1 MEQGE
6 KERPWNTFRYWLM
19 ARLLPGGNLGGVAK
33 LVGTHYAIIS
43 VIYRLL
49 GAKIGER
56 VYWPGSGLDLVEYD
70 LLEVGDDVV
79 SILIC
84 CLYCYYVYIHGKYL
98 MFLYSMCCIGVWQSL
113 CGNDL
118 ICEAQCEGG
127 I

>member
-1 MEQGE
+1 MPFIHLIFSILVKWLVIGRFRPMEQSE

-79 SILIC
+79 S
-84 CLYCYYVYIHGKYL
+84 
-98 MFLYSMCCIGVWQSL
+98 
-113 CGNDL
+113 D
-118 ICEAQCEGG
+118 
-127 I
+127 